1 METGN
6 LKIFESLLDGRGE
19 VDWEICLN
27 GLKYLAL
34 LLLPKT
40 RFSKNLAAIIQLVIE
55 QALEPMIQSQ
65 VPPNT

>member
-1 METGN
+1 MG
-6 LKIFESLLDGRGE
+6 GRGE
-19 VDWEICLN
+19 VDWEIRLN

-55 QALEPMIQSQ
+55 QALEPMIQS
-65 VPPNT
+65 